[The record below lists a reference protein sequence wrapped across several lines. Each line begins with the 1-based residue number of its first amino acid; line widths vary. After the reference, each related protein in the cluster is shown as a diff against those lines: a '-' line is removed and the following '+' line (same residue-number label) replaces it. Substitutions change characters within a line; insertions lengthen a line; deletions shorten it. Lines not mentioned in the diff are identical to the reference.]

1 MCRQIIKLSKST
13 EERTIQFSLNL
24 LLVSCLRS
32 EFSRLQKP
40 DSDYQITSF
49 IDGAFA
55 SELDS

>member
-40 DSDYQITSF
+40 DSDYQISSF
-49 IDGAFA
+49 IGGAFA
-55 SELDS
+55 SGLDS